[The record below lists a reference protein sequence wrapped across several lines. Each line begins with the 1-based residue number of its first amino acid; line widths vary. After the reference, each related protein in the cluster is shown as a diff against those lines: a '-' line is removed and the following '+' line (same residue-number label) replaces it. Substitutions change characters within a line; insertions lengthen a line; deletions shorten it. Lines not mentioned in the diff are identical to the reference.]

1 MLFALLASI
10 QILGFTPDD
19 KSVAYVETDE
29 TAMDGE
35 QYVYLHVIDVAKNTD
50 KVTSFKGES
59 ATARASTA
67 AGTAWVKPR
76 TIEHG
81 ERGEL
86 SDRTGAPIGNLVL
99 TTRKGGKSTCDEPFG
114 PLLIKLVM
122 HFMDDDKPAAI
133 ASEKSAPKTR
143 QCASSCSLDKVYA
156 HGKAA
161 LVLVSCVTPGFEG
174 KGESVTPFAKSLPY
188 GLDEDLP
195 DH

>member
-1 MLFALLASI
+1 MLLALLAAI
-10 QILGFTPDD
+10 QILGFSPDD
-19 KSVAYVETDE
+19 KSAAYLET
-29 TAMDGE
+29 GE
-35 QYVYLHVIDVAKNTD
+35 NEGSGEAFANLHVIDVAKNTD
-50 KVTSFKGES
+50 KVTSFDSEAK
-59 ATARASTA
+59 ALKA

-76 TIEHG
+76 TIEHD
-81 ERGEL
+81 EHGEL
-86 SDRTGAPIGNLVL
+86 SDRTGAPIGTLSL

-122 HFMDDDKPAAI
+122 HFMDDDKPATVA
-133 ASEKSAPKTR
+133 AEKSAPKSR
-143 QCASSCSLDKVYA
+143 QCVSSCSLGKVYA

-161 LVLVSCVTPGFEG
+161 LVLVTCVTPGFEG

>member
-1 MLFALLASI
+1 MLALLAAI

-19 KSVAYVETDE
+19 KSVAYVET
-29 TAMDGE
+29 GE
-35 QYVYLHVIDVAKNTD
+35 NEGSGAAFANLHVVDVAKGTD
-50 KVTSFKGES
+50 KVTAFDSEAKAF
-59 ATARASTA
+59 TA

-76 TIEHG
+76 TIEHN

-86 SDRTGAPIGNLVL
+86 SDRAGAPIGNLIL
-99 TTRKGGKSTCDEPFG
+99 TTRKGGKSTCDDPFG

-122 HFMDDDKPAAI
+122 HFLDDDKPATI
-133 ASEKSAPKTR
+133 ASEKSAPKSR

-161 LVLVSCVTPGFEG
+161 LVLVSCVVPGFEG
-174 KGESVTPFAKSLPY
+174 KAESTSPFAKSLTY